1 VIAVAQFTVEIPEEL
16 LPALMAEFLIVSS
29 GGGTAAASP
38 DEYFAASVVEIVR
51 QRAEIYKVGPYF
63 EGAVEPKFLIDG
75 IPNPA
80 YQGVDAI
87 VLPSEPGNGEES
99 EEDDIFGSEEDI

>member
-38 DEYFAASVVEIVR
+38 EEYFAASVVETVR

-63 EGAVEPKFLIDG
+63 EGAVEPKFLADG
-75 IPNPA
+75 MPNPA
-80 YQGVDAI
+80 YQGADAI
-87 VLPSEPGNGEES
+87 VLPPEPDPTPEPEVEE
-99 EEDDIFGSEEDI
+99 